1 MRFEF
6 RNHNLVRINRNLP
19 TSVRSTINVADVNGT
34 ISKVTLAFNILHTF
48 TSDLVVT
55 LRSPS
60 GQSATLVNREGGSGN
75 HFLGTVFDDAST
87 SSIANARPPFKGG
100 FRPAESLNNLDGA
113 NANGEWILEIDD
125 VASQDGGLLLS
136 WTLGF
141 MVQRETSKFKIEL
154 DFQGGLSPSQ
164 RRVFANAAER
174 WSEIITG
181 AANGSSLSLTIEA
194 GGIPIDRGG
203 VPGEGNVLGQAAPT
217 VLQNGLPSN
226 GIMEFDTFDLDR
238 LENDGSLVNVII
250 HEMAHVLGH
259 GTIWRRQGLLVGEGS
274 FDPRF
279 IGLNAM
285 EEFGVLLGTNRP
297 TPVPVANQGG
307 PGTEGAH
314 WREATFGRELLTG
327 RLDSGIN
334 PISRISIASLIDL
347 GYGVDLDAAD
357 QYDLPDA
364 RLLSLL
370 GTEGSGSFCCSPHN
384 H

>member
-6 RNHNLVRINRNLP
+6 RNHDLVRINRNFP

-55 LRSPS
+55 LRSPG
-60 GQSATLVNREGGSGN
+60 GQSVTLVNREGGSGN

-307 PGTEGAH
+307 LVPKVPTGGK
-314 WREATFGRELLTG
+314 LL
-327 RLDSGIN
+327 SVAN
-334 PISRISIASLIDL
+334 CS
-347 GYGVDLDAAD
+347 
-357 QYDLPDA
+357 PDA
-364 RLLSLL
+364 STPESIRSAAFP
-370 GTEGSGSFCCSPHN
+370 SHP
-384 H
+384 